1 MNLVL
6 KETDRRDYH
15 LQRHAGTSQMDTIQP
30 GKRIVSY
37 SSNEAQDYQSAY
49 HDVSYQI
56 LHLNLITRA
65 GGGEGNM
72 LLVHRHQ
79 NIILNFN
86 DAIDRTIEEELPG
99 NLGIGTFLKL
109 RPKVHQNKQSITVVL
124 RLSAVKPQLAI
135 KTFLAL

>member
-1 MNLVL
+1 
-6 KETDRRDYH
+6 
-15 LQRHAGTSQMDTIQP
+15 
-30 GKRIVSY
+30 
-37 SSNEAQDYQSAY
+37 
-49 HDVSYQI
+49 
-56 LHLNLITRA
+56 
-65 GGGEGNM
+65 M

-86 DAIDRTIEEELPG
+86 DAVDGTIEEELPA

-109 RPKVHQNKQSITVVL
+109 PKVHQNKQSITVVL